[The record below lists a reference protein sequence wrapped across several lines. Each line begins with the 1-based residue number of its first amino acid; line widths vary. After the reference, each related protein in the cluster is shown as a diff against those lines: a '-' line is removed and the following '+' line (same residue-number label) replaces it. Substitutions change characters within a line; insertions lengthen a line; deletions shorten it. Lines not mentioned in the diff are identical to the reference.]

1 MNNII
6 EQMYN
11 GDLFPSGKLEYSG
24 EDYCKAMDELV
35 SIEDTL
41 LKTYPQIYDLFRKYQ
56 DAQIQIMNLSNG
68 QEFVRGFRVGAQIA
82 LEMVRPIE

>member
-6 EQMYN
+6 GQMYN

-24 EDYCKAMDELV
+24 EDYCNAMNELV

-56 DAQIQIMNLSNG
+56 DAQIQIMSLSNG

>member
-41 LKTYPQIYDLFRKYQ
+41 LKTYPQIYDSFRKYQ
-56 DAQIQIMNLSNG
+56 DAQIQIMSLSNG

>member
-41 LKTYPQIYDLFRKYQ
+41 LKTYPQIYNLFRKYQ
-56 DAQIQIMNLSNG
+56 DAQIQIMSLSNG

>member
-11 GDLFPSGKLEYSG
+11 GDLFPSGKLKYSG

-41 LKTYPQIYDLFRKYQ
+41 LKTYPQIYDL
-56 DAQIQIMNLSNG
+56 L
-68 QEFVRGFRVGAQIA
+68 
-82 LEMVRPIE
+82 